1 MTVVIVGVEQ
11 REETAMAQSLP
22 RGIVRALCL
31 IAAIALIAQPAR
43 AQSVAQFYHGKTIDM
58 IVGFAPGGGNDV
70 AVRAVGRYIGKY
82 IPGNPT
88 VVVRNMP
95 GAGTFLAT
103 NAVYNTLP
111 RDGTVM
117 ALGSTTLPLDEKFGN
132 PGVRFKTA
140 ELDWIGRIAARVDVL
155 MMWKTSPVQ
164 SIEQALT
171 TPSILAGTTV
181 GSPVVMYPN
190 LLNNVIGTKFKIVRG
205 YDGTRA
211 ALLAMEK
218 GEANGNS
225 TGFEALRAIH
235 PDWIKDGT
243 VRIIVQFALK
253 RDPALPDVPAAVE
266 LGRTPE
272 QTAILKAVLNS
283 TAIGLAMFTTPGVPP
298 DRLAALRRAFDA
310 TMADPEFVAELQ
322 KQGGDVSPL
331 PGEQLQQV
339 VRDVA
344 DLPPDLIAKAKA
356 AYLKVE

>member
-1 MTVVIVGVEQ
+1 MGGAKVRGRVFVAV
-11 REETAMAQSLP
+11 AASL
-22 RGIVRALCL
+22 VLC
-31 IAAIALIAQPAR
+31 AVAGAAR
-43 AQSVAQFYHGKTIDM
+43 AQGLTAAQFYRGKTIDM
-58 IVGFAPGGGNDV
+58 IVGFAAGGGNDV
-70 AVRAVGRYIGKY
+70 YVRTLGRHIGKY
-82 IPGNPT
+82 IPGNPS

-140 ELDWIGRIAARVDVL
+140 GLDWIGRIAARVDVL

-164 SIEQALT
+164 SIAQALT

-205 YDGTRA
+205 YEGTRA

-235 PDWIKDGT
+235 PDWIKEGT
-243 VRIIVQFALK
+243 VKIIVQFALK

-272 QTAILKAVLNS
+272 QTALLRAVLAS
-283 TAIGLAMFTTPGVPP
+283 TAVGLAMFTTPGVPA
-298 DRLAALRRAFDA
+298 DRLTALRRAFDA
-310 TMADPEFVAELQ
+310 TMKDEGFVADAAKIGFEVDAL
-322 KQGGDVSPL
+322 S
-331 PGEQLQQV
+331 GEQVQAAVAALAHTPPEV
-339 VRDVA
+339 VARVR
-344 DLPPDLIAKAKA
+344 A
-356 AYLKVE
+356 ALNQP

>member
-1 MTVVIVGVEQ
+1 
-11 REETAMAQSLP
+11 
-22 RGIVRALCL
+22 
-31 IAAIALIAQPAR
+31 
-43 AQSVAQFYHGKTIDM
+43 
-58 IVGFAPGGGNDV
+58 
-70 AVRAVGRYIGKY
+70 
-82 IPGNPT
+82 
-88 VVVRNMP
+88 VRNMP

-140 ELDWIGRIAARVDVL
+140 ELNWIGRIAARVDVL

-164 SIEQALT
+164 NIQQALT

-205 YDGTRA
+205 YEGTRA

-243 VRIIVQFALK
+243 VRVIVQFALK
-253 RDPALPDVPAAVE
+253 RDPALADVPAAVE

-283 TAIGLAMFTTPGVPP
+283 TAVGLAVFTTPGVPA
-298 DRLAALRRAFDA
+298 DRLTALRRAFDA
-310 TMADPEFVAELQ
+310 TMKDPAFAAELE
-322 KQGGDVSPL
+322 KQGGDLSPL
-331 PGEQLQQV
+331 PGEELQSL
-339 VRDVA
+339 VREVA
-344 DLPPDLIAKAKA
+344 DLPPNLAAKAKT
-356 AYLKVE
+356 AYLDVK

>member
-1 MTVVIVGVEQ
+1 MSRQPAPMIARILLLTCTV
-11 REETAMAQSLP
+11 TL
-22 RGIVRALCL
+22 AL
-31 IAAIALIAQPAR
+31 PAR
-43 AQSVAQFYHGKTIDM
+43 AQTVEQFYRGKTIDL
-58 IVGFAPGGGNDV
+58 IVGFAAGGGNDLY
-70 AVRAVGRYIGKY
+70 VRAFGHYVGKH

-88 VVVRNMP
+88 VVTRNMP

-140 ELDWIGRIAARVDVL
+140 QLNWIGRIAARVDVL

-164 SIEQALT
+164 SIAQALT

-205 YDGTRA
+205 YEGTRA

-235 PDWIKDGT
+235 PDWIKDKT
-243 VRIIVQFALK
+243 VRVIVQFALK
-253 RDPALPDVPAAVE
+253 RDPALPDVPAAAE
-266 LGRTPE
+266 LGRTAE
-272 QTAILKAVLNS
+272 QTAILRAVLNS
-283 TAIGLAMFTTPGVPP
+283 TAVGLAMFTTPGVPA
-298 DRLAALRRAFDA
+298 DRLTALRRAFDA
-310 TMADPEFVAELQ
+310 TVKDPAFIAELE

-331 PGEQLQQV
+331 PGEDLQRLV
-339 VRDVA
+339 SEVA
-344 DLPPDLIAKAKA
+344 DLPPALAAKAKA
-356 AYLKVE
+356 AYLDVK

>member
-1 MTVVIVGVEQ
+1 MPMRRGTRNSVCAAV
-11 REETAMAQSLP
+11 AASL
-22 RGIVRALCL
+22 VLC
-31 IAAIALIAQPAR
+31 AAASVAR
-43 AQSVAQFYHGKTIDM
+43 AQSQTPAQFYHGKTIDM
-58 IVGFAPGGGNDV
+58 IVGFAAGGGNDV
-70 AVRAVGRYIGKY
+70 YVRTLGRYIGKY

-140 ELDWIGRIAARVDVL
+140 ELNWIGRIAARVDVL

-164 SIEQALT
+164 NIQQALT

-205 YDGTRA
+205 YEGTRA

-243 VRIIVQFALK
+243 VRVIVQFALK
-253 RDPALPDVPAAVE
+253 RDPALADVPAAVE

-283 TAIGLAMFTTPGVPP
+283 TAVGLAVFTTPGVPA
-298 DRLAALRRAFDA
+298 DRLTALRRAFDA
-310 TMADPEFVAELQ
+310 TMKDPAFAAELE
-322 KQGGDVSPL
+322 KQGGDLSPL
-331 PGEQLQQV
+331 PGEELQSL
-339 VRDVA
+339 VREVA
-344 DLPPDLIAKAKA
+344 DLPPNLAAKAKA
-356 AYLKVE
+356 AYLDVK